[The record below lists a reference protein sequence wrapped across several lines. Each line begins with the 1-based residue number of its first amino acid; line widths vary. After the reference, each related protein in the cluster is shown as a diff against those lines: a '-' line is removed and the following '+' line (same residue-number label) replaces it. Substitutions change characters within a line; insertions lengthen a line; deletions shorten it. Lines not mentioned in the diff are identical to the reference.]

1 MNELKRLEKYKRVER
16 SGGERRMTFSLH
28 GDYQPVQSYPILLER
43 ERKEKD
49 KERIRD
55 IKREKK

>member
-1 MNELKRLEKYKRVER
+1 
-16 SGGERRMTFSLH
+16 MTFSLH
-28 GDYQPVQSYPILLER
+28 GDYQPVQSYPILLKR